1 MTIFEL
7 MKMTIIHWIDVE
19 VAYSP
24 SSRISRSPSSTL
36 VGLLLSIALRLSSSI
51 VALWSLSTPVPSLWS
66 TAALRLCCIAAPKQ
80 CYTAARSLDREGRV
94 LVEMRWGW
102 RIKASHSTN
111 RLFETLRFRFWE
123 SRDGSSGSPFALL
136 TRLGVAKTCKT
147 SSWCKNVFS
156 PHNSETSSL

>member
-1 MTIFEL
+1 MTIVEL
-7 MKMTIIHWIDVE
+7 MKMTIICWIDVE

-36 VGLLLSIALRLSSSI
+36 VGLLLSIAVRLSSSI

-66 TAALRLCCIAAPKQ
+66 TAALKLCYIAAPKQ
-80 CYTAARSLDREGRV
+80 CYTAVRSLDRKGRV

-102 RIKASHSTN
+102 RIKASHLTN
-111 RLFETLRFRFWE
+111 RLFETLRFRFGE
-123 SRDGSSGSPFALL
+123 SCDGSSDRLFALL
-136 TRLGVAKTCKT
+136 TRLGGAKTCKT

>member
-1 MTIFEL
+1 MTIVEL
-7 MKMTIIHWIDVE
+7 MKMTIICWIDVE

-36 VGLLLSIALRLSSSI
+36 VGLLLSIAARLSSSI

-94 LVEMRWGW
+94 LVEMR
-102 RIKASHSTN
+102 
-111 RLFETLRFRFWE
+111 
-123 SRDGSSGSPFALL
+123 
-136 TRLGVAKTCKT
+136 
-147 SSWCKNVFS
+147 
-156 PHNSETSSL
+156 